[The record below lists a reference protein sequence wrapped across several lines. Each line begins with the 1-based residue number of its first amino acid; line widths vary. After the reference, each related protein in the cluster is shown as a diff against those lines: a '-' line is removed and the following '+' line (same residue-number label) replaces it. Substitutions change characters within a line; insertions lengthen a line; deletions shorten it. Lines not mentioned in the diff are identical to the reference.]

1 MKPAVMTESSQLL
14 SIILMTAH
22 TAMMGAFMMSC
33 RPMAITICTWVMSLV
48 VRLMRLGTEK
58 LIISCWLKSA
68 ILLKTASRTVSAKPA
83 ATFAVR

>member
-1 MKPAVMTESSQLL
+1 
-14 SIILMTAH
+14 
-22 TAMMGAFMMSC
+22 
-33 RPMAITICTWVMSLV
+33 MAITICTWVMSLV